1 LRDLIIVGCGPVGAV
16 AGNLAGAAGLSVSVL
31 ERATD
36 VFKLPRA
43 IHFDAQIMRILQQ
56 AQVARDMLQETRV
69 WKRSTFYGADGQPIR
84 VHEWPDDQVYGWDA
98 HYLFYQPTLEKLLR
112 AGLNRHQAVHV
123 QLGVEVVAVRQ
134 HADHVTVT
142 TREVATGRHAEV
154 SGRHLIAADG
164 ASSFVRDS
172 LGIRLLDDGFDEPW
186 LVIDLLC
193 ERELGRPGESEMFCD
208 PRRPSTRV
216 PGPGRHHRWEFM
228 LLPGET
234 PERMQQPDVIRA
246 LLRPWVSLDEVELL
260 RASVYRFHSLIA
272 ERWRDGLVFLAGDA
286 AHQTPPFLGQGL
298 CHGIRDVQN
307 LIWKIAAATRGGRAE
322 SLRES
327 YEAERRPHVRR
338 IINMAV
344 IAGREIC
351 MLDPAAAAERDQ
363 RLRRARLAGDLPLT
377 TFQGL
382 PPIEDGLFSGTTA
395 AGELFPQPA
404 IQSGNGNVALFDDLV
419 PPDVAVVT
427 TNDAAPALSSAAA
440 ELDVP
445 VVAVGEMPAKYGGGL
460 IATSDHLVKWFEER
474 GGRFAVLRPDRYVFG
489 VASEAG
495 EAEAMLRELCGW
507 GRPLRRRRPR
517 PAR

>member
-1 LRDLIIVGCGPVGAV
+1 MGCGPVGAV
-16 AGNLAGAAGLSVSVL
+16 AGNLAGAAGLSTSII

-43 IHFDAQIMRILQQ
+43 IHFDAHIMRILQQ
-56 AQVARDMLQETRV
+56 AQIADDILPETRV

-84 VHEWPDDQVYGWDA
+84 VHEWPDDQIYGWDA

-112 AGLNRHQAVHV
+112 AGLNRHGSVDV
-123 QLGVEVVAVRQ
+123 QSGVEVVAVKQ
-134 HADHVTVT
+134 HANHVTVT

-164 ASSFVRDS
+164 ASSFIRDS

-193 ERELGRPGESEMFCD
+193 ERELGRPNESEMFCD
-208 PRRPSTRV
+208 PRRPATRV

-228 LLPGET
+228 LLPGES
-234 PERMQQPDVIRA
+234 PEQMQQPDVIRA

-307 LIWKIAAATRGGRAE
+307 LIWKIAAATRGGRTE
-322 SLRES
+322 SLLES
-327 YEAERRPHVRR
+327 YEAERRPHVTR

-344 IAGREIC
+344 NAGREIC
-351 MLDPAAAAERDQ
+351 LLDPAAAAERDQ
-363 RLRRARLAGDLPLT
+363 RLRRAGLTGELPRT

-382 PPIEDGLFSGTTA
+382 PPLENGLFSGTIA
-395 AGELFPQPA
+395 AGELFPQPTVR
-404 IQSGNGNVALFDDLV
+404 SGHGHVALFDDLV
-419 PPDVAVVT
+419 PPDVAVVAI
-427 TNDAAPALSSAAA
+427 NDAAPAISPAAV

-445 VVAVGEMPAKYGGGL
+445 IVAVGEMPAKSGSGL
-460 IATSDHLVKWFEER
+460 IATSHHLVKWFEER

-495 EAEAMLRELCGW
+495 KAEAMLRELCAS
-507 GRPLRRRRPR
+507 GRPLRRRRPP